1 MNNQIFIL
9 SFFTLLTIVALSI
22 ITIYNYICC
31 ITLKRI
37 YDELL
42 FKEKSRQS
50 NKKTSSKINN
60 DKNELILESKYLTE
74 PKKTSYAT
82 IKRTVKQNTKNFNNK
97 KLI

>member
-9 SFFTLLTIVALSI
+9 SFFTLLTIVTLSI
-22 ITIYNYICC
+22 ITIYNYISC

-42 FKEKSRQS
+42 FKEKSRNS
-50 NKKTSSKINN
+50 NKEKLLKINN
-60 DKNELILESKYLTE
+60 DKNQLILESKYLTE

-82 IKRTVKQNTKNFNNK
+82 IRRTVKQHTKKLNNK
-97 KLI
+97 NI

>member
-9 SFFTLLTIVALSI
+9 SFFTLLTIVTLSI
-22 ITIYNYICC
+22 ITFYNYISC
-31 ITLKRI
+31 ITLKGI

-50 NKKTSSKINN
+50 NKETSSKIHN

-82 IKRTVKQNTKNFNNK
+82 IRRTVKQKTKKLNNK
-97 KLI
+97 Q

>member
-9 SFFTLLTIVALSI
+9 SFFTLLTIVAFSI
-22 ITIYNYICC
+22 ITIYNYISC

-50 NKKTSSKINN
+50 NKETSSKINN
-60 DKNELILESKYLTE
+60 DKNQLILESKYLTE

-82 IKRTVKQNTKNFNNK
+82 IRRTVKQHTKKLNNK
-97 KLI
+97 NI